1 MICEEDMRSDV
12 AANHADDLIAEEPRR
27 KAASPGQRFLRRFL
41 RHRLAVVSAILLVLL
56 AITAIVAPLLPL
68 PDPVKIDAR
77 ALRKPP
83 SATHWLGT
91 DDTGRDVLSRLIW
104 GSRVSLSV
112 GLVAASIS
120 VTIGTLIGL
129 ASGYGGGQIDF
140 WLMRLTEVVMTI
152 PTLIIIISLVAV
164 LGPSIYNV
172 MGVIGLFGW
181 AGLARLVRAETLS
194 LRERDFVMASR
205 CIGATGRRIMFRHI
219 LPNVTAPIIVAG
231 TFAVAGAI
239 LSEAS
244 LSFLGIGVRPPTPTW
259 GNMLMRAQSLTV
271 LESMPWLWLPPGLL
285 ITLVVLSIN
294 FLGDALRDALDPRLL
309 NR

>member
-1 MICEEDMRSDV
+1 MTHTV
-12 AANHADDLIAEEPRR
+12 APNHADEFIAGEPRR
-27 KAASPGQRFLRRFL
+27 KAATPGRRFLRRFL
-41 RHRLAVVSAILLVLL
+41 RHRLAVVSAILLLFLSVA
-56 AITAIVAPLLPL
+56 AIAAPILPL

-83 SATHWLGT
+83 SEAHWLGT
-91 DDTGRDVLSRLIW
+91 DDAGRDVLSRLVW
-104 GSRVSLSV
+104 GGRISLSV

-181 AGLARLVRAETLS
+181 AGIARLVRAETLS

-205 CIGATGRRIMFRHI
+205 CIGARGRRIMFRHI

-271 LESMPWLWLPPGLL
+271 LESMPWLWLPPGLM

>member
-1 MICEEDMRSDV
+1 MTTPDTSAIDSHTLDDQRRRR
-12 AANHADDLIAEEPRR
+12 AAT
-27 KAASPGQRFLRRFL
+27 PGRRFLRRFM
-41 RHRLAVVSAILLVLL
+41 RHRLAVASAILLIVLI
-56 AITAIVAPLLPL
+56 ITAIAAPIVAPHDPL
-68 PDPVKIDAR
+68 AIDAR

-83 SATHWLGT
+83 TLAHLLGT
-91 DDTGRDVLSRLIW
+91 DDAGRDMLSRLIW
-104 GSRVSLSV
+104 GAQISLAV

-129 ASGYGGGQIDF
+129 ASGFLGGKVDF
-140 WLMRLTEVVMTI
+140 WLMRLTDVVMTI

-172 MGVIGLFGW
+172 MLVIGIFGW
-181 AGLARLVRAETLS
+181 AGIARLVRAETLS

-205 CIGATGRRIMFRHI
+205 CVGAASRRIMFRHI

-231 TFAVAGAI
+231 TFAIAGAI
-239 LSEAS
+239 LAEAS

-259 GNMLMRAQSLTV
+259 GSMLNRAQSLTV
-271 LESMPWLWLPPGLL
+271 LESMPWLWLPPGLM

-309 NR
+309 NK

>member
-1 MICEEDMRSDV
+1 MASITSSP
-12 AANHADDLIAEEPRR
+12 ADAGLLTAEPRR
-27 KAASPGQRFLRRFL
+27 KASSPRQRFLRRFL
-41 RHRLAVVSAILLVLL
+41 RHRLAVASAILLFLL
-56 AITAIVAPLLPL
+56 TLSAIAAPALPL
-68 PDPVKIDAR
+68 ADPLKIDAR
-77 ALRKPP
+77 AIRKPP
-83 SATHWLGT
+83 TAAHWLGT
-91 DDTGRDVLSRLIW
+91 DETGRDVLSRLVW
-104 GSRVSLSV
+104 GSQVSLSV

-129 ASGYGGGQIDF
+129 ASGYGGGKVDF
-140 WLMRLTEVVMTI
+140 WLMRLTDVVMTI

-172 MGVIGLFGW
+172 MVVIGIFGW
-181 AGLARLVRAETLS
+181 AGIARLVRAETLS

-205 CIGATGRRIMFRHI
+205 CIGARSRRIMFRHI

-244 LSFLGIGVRPPTPTW
+244 LSFLGIGVRVPTPTW
-259 GNMLMRAQSLTV
+259 GNMLTRAQSLTV